1 MPALEM
7 MCKLYSC
14 WKSKEASWV
23 TTNSDDMTEILLSL
37 ICSEDCINEDENH
50 DDKWAV
56 LVLLVNKDVL
66 QRIPLSSKSAYEE
79 KITFIAGESCMMVMS
94 VPNYKWRVE
103 IEGNNYLVEMLD
115 TVKAMGLERLEIMC
129 LDRWQKDLTLTLIME
144 WLNDTEYNNIIEEM
158 KMKPRDHVKNEN
170 DIELLELV
178 QTLLNAW
185 FHSDLQDKDNG
196 KINDDT
202 DDLNIS
208 KDLLDGD

>member
-1 MPALEM
+1 
-7 MCKLYSC
+7 
-14 WKSKEASWV
+14 
-23 TTNSDDMTEILLSL
+23 
-37 ICSEDCINEDENH
+37 
-50 DDKWAV
+50 
-56 LVLLVNKDVL
+56 
-66 QRIPLSSKSAYEE
+66 
-79 KITFIAGESCMMVMS
+79 MVMS

-129 LDRWQKDLTLTLIME
+129 LARWQKDLTLTLIME

-158 KMKPRDHVKNEN
+158 KMKPGDHVNNEN